1 MKKSICIIDD
11 DEIYQKIIK
20 KLISR
25 ADAFD
30 DAIFYKSAKEMLHD
44 LINSEIELPSVILLD
59 INMPIMD
66 GWQFLENLENAFPFL
81 YENTEI
87 YMVTSSI
94 AYSDREKVEEYPN
107 LSGFLSKP
115 MSVEKL
121 KEIGNSVK

>member
-66 GWQFLENLENAFPFL
+66 GWQFLENLENAFPLL

>member
-1 MKKSICIIDD
+1 MRRSICIIDD

-20 KLISR
+20 KLIAR
-25 ADAFD
+25 ADVFD
-30 DAIFYKSAKEMLHD
+30 DAVFYTSAKEVLHD
-44 LINSEIELPSVILLD
+44 LMNSIIELPSVILLD

-66 GWQFLENLENAFPFL
+66 GWQFLENLEKSSTSL

-94 AYSDREKVEEYPN
+94 AYSDREKVEEYPK

-121 KEIGNSVK
+121 KEIGSFNK

>member
-1 MKKSICIIDD
+1 MRKSICIVDD

-20 KLISR
+20 KLITR
-25 ADAFD
+25 ADVFD
-30 DAIFYKSAKEMLHD
+30 DAVFYTGAKEVLHD
-44 LINSEIELPSVILLD
+44 LINSNIELPSVILLD

-66 GWQFLENLENAFPFL
+66 GWQFLENLENSFPSL
-81 YENTEI
+81 YDSTEI

-94 AYSDREKVEEYPN
+94 AYSDREKVEEYPR

-121 KEIGNSVK
+121 KEIGSSIK